1 MDLFTETDVQ
11 RLIDYI
17 KANYDPKLPLILW
30 LDLFCGFG
38 GIAEGYKKIPNNFI
52 VAAVNHDR
60 KAIEINKLNHKNT
73 IHYIEDVRDWR
84 VIWKLESLF
93 DQLRE
98 VFPNALIGV
107 HASLECTFFSPAKGG
122 DSREE
127 DSRTLG
133 YHLEKYLSFKPDYIT
148 IENVPA
154 FRKWGPVYHVS
165 KEEDGKTL
173 WKYNKG
179 NKIYWSENPHE
190 KKYKPFTLPIKE
202 RESEDYNKWKAIFK
216 THGYRY
222 DYRISNAADFGEFT
236 RRIRYF
242 AIFAIGKLPITF
254 PEQTHISKEKHYL
267 KPHLKVHNAVREK
280 LNLKDVGVSIFGLNK
295 LRKYYSSKTIS
306 RVLGGGKKFNGH
318 HYFTSCYNGASQN
331 GQGVHSINQPINT
344 ITTKD
349 RFCLHHIQ
357 YAYGKPTYSKIT
369 EPLQTITTVPKP
381 ELVTTW
387 LFDTQ
392 FKNFGSSI
400 DRPCPTI
407 IARQDKKP
415 LYIVN
420 ALEENNIDQ
429 SIAVEGDCQARKE
442 LRQFMRENGI
452 RDITIRQLYDY
463 ELAAA
468 QGFPDTYILDEK
480 SSTRSKKF
488 IGNSVCPGHA
498 KANSGAL
505 YSGLIEHIL
514 KEAA

>member
-1 MDLFTETDVQ
+1 MDLFTETDVK
-11 RLIDYI
+11 RLINYI
-17 KANYDPKLPLILW
+17 KDNYDPMLPLVFW
-30 LDLFCGFG
+30 VDLFCGFG
-38 GIAEGYKKIPNNFI
+38 GVAEGYKKTPNNFI
-52 VAAVNHDR
+52 VAGVNHDM
-60 KAIEINKLNHKNT
+60 KAVEINILNHPNS
-73 IHYIEDVRDWR
+73 IPYIEDVRDWR
-84 VIWKLESLF
+84 VIWKLESLIC
-93 DQLRE
+93 QLRE

-122 DSREE
+122 DSRDE

-133 YHLEKYLSFKPDYIT
+133 YHLEKYLSLKPDYIT

-165 KEEDGKTL
+165 KEENGKKF
-173 WKYNKG
+173 WKYNKSG
-179 NKIYWSENPHE
+179 KIIWSEDSNL
-190 KKYKPFTLPIKE
+190 KGCKPFTLPIKE
-202 RESEDYNKWKAIFK
+202 RESEDYEKWKSIFK
-216 THGYRY
+216 SKGFKY
-222 DYRISNAADFGEFT
+222 DYRISNSADFGEFT

-242 AIFAIGKLPITF
+242 SVFALGDLPITF
-254 PEQTHISKEKHYL
+254 PEQTHVAKELHYL
-267 KPHLKVHNAVREK
+267 KPHLKIHNSVREK
-280 LNLKDVGVSIFGLNK
+280 LNLEDVGVSIFGLNK
-295 LRKYYSSKTIS
+295 LGRPYSSKTVS
-306 RVLGGGKKFNGH
+306 RVLGGGKKFNGKH
-318 HYFTSCYNGASQN
+318 HFTSCYYGASQN
-331 GQGVHSINQPINT
+331 GQGVHGIDEPINT

-392 FKNFGSSI
+392 FNNLGSSI

-420 ALEENNIDQ
+420 ALVENSIDQ
-429 SIAVEGDCQARKE
+429 SIAVEGDCEARKE
-442 LRQFMRENGI
+442 LRIFMRDNNI

-463 ELAAA
+463 ELAGA
-468 QGFPDTYILDEK
+468 QGFPKTYILDSK

-488 IGNSVCPGHA
+488 IGNSVCPGQA
-498 KANSGAL
+498 EANNNAL
-505 YSGLIEHIL
+505 YSGIKQYLL
-514 KEAA
+514 REAV

>member
-1 MDLFTETDVQ
+1 MIDLFTETDVD
-11 RLIDYI
+11 RLVKHI
-17 KANYDPKLPLILW
+17 KDNYNPELPLLLW
-30 LDLFCGFG
+30 VDLFCGFG
-38 GIAEGYKKIPNNFI
+38 GIAEGYKKTQNNFI
-52 VAAVNHDR
+52 VAGVNHDR
-60 KAIEINKLNHKNT
+60 KAVEINMLNHPNS
-73 IHYIEDVRDWR
+73 IPYIEDVRDWG
-84 VIWKLESLF
+84 VIWKLESLIA
-93 DQLRE
+93 QLRV
-98 VFPNALIGV
+98 VFPSALVGV

-122 DSREE
+122 DSRDE

-133 YHLEKYLSFKPDYIT
+133 YHLEKYLSLKPDYIT
-148 IENVPA
+148 VENVPA

-165 KEEDGKTL
+165 KKENGKTL
-173 WKYNKG
+173 WKYNKKG
-179 NKIYWSENPHE
+179 RIYWSENPKH
-190 KKYKPFTLPIKE
+190 KVYKPFTLPIKE
-202 RESEDYNKWKAIFK
+202 RECEDYEKWKAIFK
-216 THGYRY
+216 SKGFKY
-222 DYRISNAADFGEFT
+222 DYRISNAADFGEYT

-242 AIFAIGKLPITF
+242 SVFAKGSLPITF
-254 PEQTHISKEKHYL
+254 PDQTHIAKEKHYL
-267 KPHLKVHNAVREK
+267 KPHLKIHNAVREK
-280 LNLKDVGVSIFGLNK
+280 LNLKDVGVSVFGLNK
-295 LRKYYSSKTIS
+295 QGKYYSSKTVS
-306 RVLGGGKKFNGH
+306 RVLGGCKKFNKQDN
-318 HYFTSCYNGASQN
+318 FTSCYYGASQN
-331 GQGVHSINQPINT
+331 GQGVHGIDQPINT

-357 YAYGKPTYSKIT
+357 YAYGKPTYSDIT

-392 FKNFGSSI
+392 FGNMGASI

-420 ALEENNIDQ
+420 ALEQNKIDQ

-452 RDITIRQLYDY
+452 FDVTIRQLYAY

-468 QGFPDTYILDEK
+468 QGFPETYILDQK

-498 KANSGAL
+498 KANSDAL
-505 YSGLIEHIL
+505 YGGIVEYL
-514 KEAA
+514 K